1 MVRYVLMLLLLLS
14 VFIITGCG
22 TQNQAPLTN
31 SENEDAPVTAIP
43 SETEDVNSS
52 VSNVS
57 IEDIKTK
64 LDIDA
69 REEGAD
75 ISITLTNTSDED
87 VRLTFTS
94 GQKFEIVIED
104 QAGQEVYRYS
114 IDKSF
119 IMALQNEDIKAGEEV
134 TWQETWDYL
143 QTGERIPS
151 GDYVVKVDVLAT
163 QINGKEIPANSI
175 SAEGK
180 VTVPNEN
187 VAFRNIK
194 VEGSNGEYKVIGEA
208 RVFEASFF
216 YAVENG
222 HDYVIDETVFTTQ
235 EGAPE
240 WSTFELNISIPSD
253 KIPKNGTLLLQLFER
268 SAKDG
273 EIVNLYTTPLESFN

>member
-1 MVRYVLMLLLLLS
+1 MVRYLLVMLLS
-14 VFIITGCG
+14 VFIISGCG
-22 TQNQAPLTN
+22 TQNQAPLIN
-31 SENEDAPVTAIP
+31 SGGEDKPVTAIP

-52 VSNVS
+52 DSNVS

-69 REEGAD
+69 REEGTD
-75 ISITLTNTSDED
+75 ISITLTNTADED

-94 GQKFEIVIED
+94 GQKYEIVIEN

-119 IMALQNEDIKAGEEV
+119 IMALQNVEIKAGDEI

-163 QINGKEIPANSI
+163 QINGKEIPPQSI
-175 SAEGK
+175 SAESK

-222 HDYVIDETVFTTQ
+222 HDYVIDETVITTQ

-253 KIPKNGTLLLQLFER
+253 KIPNNGTLILQLFER

-273 EIVNLYTTPLESFN
+273 EIVNLYSTPLESFN

>member
-1 MVRYVLMLLLLLS
+1 MVRYVLMLLLS